1 MIVYFLG
8 KPSMKIKLVLCTL
21 AVAIFACFS
30 ASAQTAEIMDRI
42 IATPAL
48 SVSQA
53 AYLVF
58 VASGKLAEDAS
69 PDQAFTLFQEM
80 NWIDAQGDPGR
91 VLKACEYAYLLT
103 RSYGLTGGLLASVI
117 PGPRYAYRDLV
128 FRGLFA
134 ARGDPDEP
142 LTGVE
147 AVRILGKVM
156 DSLPQGGRS

>member
-1 MIVYFLG
+1 LIDYIPG
-8 KPSMKIKLVLCTL
+8 KNMTNTQLLLSTMTMGLLFCAT
-21 AVAIFACFS
+21 VAG
-30 ASAQTAEIMDRI
+30 QTAEIMDRI
-42 IATPAL
+42 IATPSI

-80 NWIDAQGDPGR
+80 NWVDAHGDPDR
-91 VLKACEYAYLLT
+91 PLRAAEYAFLLT
-103 RSYGLTGGLLASVI
+103 KSYGLQGGFLGELLPS
-117 PGPRYAYRDLV
+117 PRYAYRDLV

-134 ARGDPDEP
+134 ARGDPEET

>member
-1 MIVYFLG
+1 MTKPKLLFCLLMIAAISSL
-8 KPSMKIKLVLCTL
+8 PL
-21 AVAIFACFS
+21 A
-30 ASAQTAEIMDRI
+30 AQTAEIMDRI
-42 IATPAL
+42 IATPAI

-69 PDQAFTLFQEM
+69 PDQAFTLFEEM
-80 NWIDAQGDPGR
+80 NWIDAHGDPGR
-91 VLKACEYAYLLT
+91 ALKASEYAYLLT
-103 RSYGLTGGLLASVI
+103 RSYGLTGGLLSSLLA
-117 PGPRYAYRDLV
+117 GPRYAYRDMV